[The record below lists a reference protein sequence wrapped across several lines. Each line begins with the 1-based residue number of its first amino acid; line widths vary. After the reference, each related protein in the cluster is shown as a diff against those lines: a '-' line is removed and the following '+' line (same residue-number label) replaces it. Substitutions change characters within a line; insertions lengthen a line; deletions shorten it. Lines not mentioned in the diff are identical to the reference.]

1 VARAADGAGYLGG
14 MAARGIHAALS
25 RSGIAIAA
33 LMIAVSATIGV
44 GIMIASFRE
53 AVEQWLEGTLRADV
67 YVSPPSLIGSRP
79 DATLDT
85 GLAERLAATPGVASA
100 STRAGPPRRARRGR
114 CTWWRWG
121 CRRDARPTFP

>member
-1 VARAADGAGYLGG
+1 MGAALATPLAASAILRVLEGPARRIGGLWAG

-25 RSGIAIAA
+25 RTGVAIAA

-79 DATLDT
+79 DGTLDP
-85 GLAERLAATPGVASA
+85 GLAQRLAGTPGA
-100 STRAGPPRRARRGR
+100 AG
-114 CTWWRWG
+114 
-121 CRRDARPTFP
+121 